1 MNIDIRNYD
10 SITDEAFLIA
20 TWIKSN
26 RSSPATRA
34 VPTPI
39 YLIGQ
44 RYRIMKCLKAES
56 TRILV
61 ACDSDESNLIYGYAV
76 WGVPSILHYVYVKK
90 AYRGAGVAK
99 ALLEQPQGTAVLYT
113 HRSPEIWVERLLRD
127 KYINY
132 VYNPYLLEEQ
142 NANN

>member
-1 MNIDIRNYD
+1 MHIDIRHYD
-10 SITDEAFLIA
+10 SITDEAFVLA

-26 RSSPATRA
+26 RNSPATRA

-44 RYRIMKCLKAES
+44 RYRIMKLLKRAD

-61 ACDSDESNLIYGYAV
+61 ACDSNEPNLIYGYAV
-76 WGVPSILHYVYVKK
+76 WTDSTILHYVYVKRS
-90 AYRGAGVAK
+90 YRGVGVAR
-99 ALLEQPQGTAVLYT
+99 ALLELPTDTAVLYT

-132 VYNPYLLEEQ
+132 VYNPYLLEEDNQ
-142 NANN
+142 L